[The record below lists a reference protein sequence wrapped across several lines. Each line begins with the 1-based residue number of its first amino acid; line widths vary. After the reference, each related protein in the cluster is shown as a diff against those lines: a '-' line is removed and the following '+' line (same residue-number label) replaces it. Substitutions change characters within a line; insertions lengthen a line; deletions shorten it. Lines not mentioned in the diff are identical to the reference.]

1 MIIAK
6 SSPNESEN
14 AVPTTAISEK
24 VKISKEIL
32 EQAVPC
38 SAKPNNSTRNPN
50 GGGIT
55 LVNSKCGVRIE
66 FSKTILNE
74 LGNPEKV
81 EFLFTDEDLILKKS
95 TEENAFLLRGMSSR
109 KVIYSAELV
118 HEIIETYSLDF
129 SEHSCHSF
137 SEFAKI
143 DGIDDAVAIKMA

>member
-55 LVNSKCGVRIE
+55 LVNS
-66 FSKTILNE
+66 
-74 LGNPEKV
+74 
-81 EFLFTDEDLILKKS
+81 
-95 TEENAFLLRGMSSR
+95 
-109 KVIYSAELV
+109 
-118 HEIIETYSLDF
+118 
-129 SEHSCHSF
+129 
-137 SEFAKI
+137 
-143 DGIDDAVAIKMA
+143 

>member
-1 MIIAK
+1 MIISK
-6 SSPNESEN
+6 DSSNENEN
-14 AVPTTAISEK
+14 AVPTALIPEK

-66 FSKTILNE
+66 FSKTILNA

-81 EFLFTDEDLILKKS
+81 EFQFTDEDLILKKS
-95 TEENAFLLRGMSSR
+95 TEENTLLLRGMSSR
-109 KVIYSAELV
+109 KVIYNAELV
-118 HEIIETYSLDF
+118 HEIIDMYSLDF

-143 DGIDDAVAIKMA
+143 DGIDDAVAIKMV